1 MYKTSTYLS
10 SYSSLI
16 LFFCCL
22 FAAVG
27 VIIFILPPATWC
39 ADNKHEISNGFKF
52 PPNDDIVNLPLQNID
67 IRLIDNYKTAEIIV
81 NGDFEMTAA
90 GGPNGDKFKASG
102 RSLALKI
109 TGILKSKP
117 AVIKHYAILKTF
129 PYSHIHRDD
138 KKNAANEIISAL
150 NKDFGPLSFFTY
162 GCILRPAH
170 GGADIDV
177 RTFFCASGP
186 FKNEKECLEFCGR
199 MRSERKIPAFV
210 HCVREKKPECIFNA
224 SAEYVD
230 LKNEDGKTTSGG
242 APLKSIKLNDINELR
257 LSAAAEILIKNME
270 FGRGDRWHNFKDA
283 RYIGAVKISGD
294 NHGLLQIIN
303 TISFDE
309 LLKVVVPSEIEADSA
324 YQAVCAQA
332 VAARSEVLAKFKTRH
347 TDADYDFC
355 ASTHCQ
361 AYGGINNK
369 RASTDKA
376 VDETSGMIMFSN
388 GHIVDTVYH
397 ANCGGLTED
406 SNKIW
411 SAPFDGALVKI
422 NDSTLETAFDFSTD
436 ETGLKNFILNPP
448 PSYCSVKGACN
459 NPDKYRWKREF
470 SASELDDMIKKQYD
484 IGAVK
489 NIKITERGASGRAI
503 ALELNGARKTVTV
516 YKELPIRKLFG
527 MLRSSLFIIETVH
540 SGPKGAEARYIFR
553 GAGWGHGVGMCQDGA
568 KGMAITGKDFQ
579 QILLHYYSKS
589 KILDFK

>member
-1 MYKTSTYLS
+1 MYKTNKNLSLYLS
-10 SYSSLI
+10 LFLFLFSSVT
-16 LFFCCL
+16 
-22 FAAVG
+22 AVI
-27 VIIFILPPATWC
+27 VIIAPPAAWC
-39 ADNKHEISNGFKF
+39 AEAKPAIQNDFKF
-52 PPNDDIVNLPLQNID
+52 PPNGNIVKLPLQNID
-67 IRLIDNYKTAEIIV
+67 ICLIDNYKTAEIIIK
-81 NGDFEMTAA
+81 GDFDISTAA
-90 GGPNGDKFKASG
+90 GGSSDKNFKTAG
-102 RSLALKI
+102 RSLSLKI
-109 TGILKSKP
+109 TGISKSKP
-117 AVIKHYAILKTF
+117 AVIKYYAVLKTL

-138 KKNAANEIISAL
+138 KKIEAHETIGGL
-150 NKDFGPLSFFTY
+150 NKNFGPLSFFTY
-162 GCILRPAH
+162 GCVLSPAR

-177 RTFFCASGP
+177 RTLFCAAGP
-186 FKNEKECLEFCGR
+186 FADEKECREFCDR
-199 MRSERKIPAFV
+199 MRALHKIPAFL
-210 HCVREKKPECIFNA
+210 HCVREKKPECFFNA
-224 SAEYVD
+224 AIEYID
-230 LKNEDGKTTSGG
+230 LKNKDDKSLSGG
-242 APLKSIKLNDINELR
+242 APLKSIKLNGIKELR
-257 LSAAAEILIKNME
+257 VSAAAEILIKNME

-283 RYIGAVKISGD
+283 RYIGAIKVSGD

-303 TISFDE
+303 EISFDE

-324 YQAVCAQA
+324 HQAVCAQA

-369 RASTDKA
+369 RTSTDRA

-411 SAPFDGALVKI
+411 SAPFDAALVKI
-422 NDSTLETAFDFSTD
+422 NDSTLETVFNFSTD
-436 ETGLKNFILNPP
+436 ENGLKNFILNPP

-470 SASELDDMIKKQYD
+470 SASEIDDMIKKQYD
-484 IGAVK
+484 IGE
-489 NIKITERGASGRAI
+489 IKKIKVSERGASGRAI
-503 ALELNGARKTVTV
+503 ALQLTGARKTVTV

-527 MLRSSLFIIETVH
+527 MLRSSLFIIETIPG
-540 SGPKGAEARYIFR
+540 GPKDAETRFIFK

-568 KGMAITGKDFQ
+568 KGMAITGKDFK